1 MEKLDAATRT
11 AYEPPPSLRP
21 ATSTVKKSQPPQE
34 FDAARLRAQERAT
47 LDTARESTRSLPR
60 DRLKENVQ
68 ETAYQPERGDRKQT
82 FQGRYGQV
90 GLTLDVR
97 A

>member
-1 MEKLDAATRT
+1 M
-11 AYEPPPSLRP
+11 
-21 ATSTVKKSQPPQE
+21 
-34 FDAARLRAQERAT
+34 
-47 LDTARESTRSLPR
+47 RSLPR
-60 DRLKENVQ
+60 ERSKESVQ
-68 ETAYQPERGDRKQT
+68 EPAYQPDQGDRKQT